1 MNALTYIGLAL
12 SSCAAL
18 LFGATVFFGDKF
30 LKTDDQLRRTMDAIM
45 WCLVLGLLVLS
56 VDAFVRGNFHH

>member
-18 LFGATVFFGDKF
+18 LFGATVFFGDRF
-30 LKTDDQLRRTMDAIM
+30 LKTDDQLRRTMDAVM
-45 WCLVLGLLVLS
+45 WCLVLGLLALS
-56 VDAFVRGNFHH
+56 MDAFVRGALHR

>member
-1 MNALTYIGLAL
+1 MVLTYAGLAL

-45 WCLVLGLLVLS
+45 WCLVLGLLALS
-56 VDAFVRGNFHH
+56 ADAFARGALHR

>member
-18 LFGATVFFGDKF
+18 LFGATVFFGDRF

-56 VDAFVRGNFHH
+56 VDAFARGALRR